1 MRKIYYAVPKYNLS
15 HYVNCQMELFTQK
28 PDNLLSRSPRV
39 VTMILS
45 HLKTLHVSNVVSK
58 KKVLASFF
66 DLNDS
71 ELFEHSWGPNLE
83 ARLSAAKESI
93 NLEDYLPSKESDVRI
108 LSQCLLDFLES
119 LSPPAVS
126 EHTLSQFEKQE
137 LAVDEKAP
145 LQRLVASD

>member
-1 MRKIYYAVPKYNLS
+1 MRKIYYAIPKYNLS
-15 HYVNCQMELFTQK
+15 HYVNCQMELFTQQ

-58 KKVLASFF
+58 KKILASFY

-71 ELFEHSWGPNLE
+71 ELFDQHWGPNLE
-83 ARLSAAKESI
+83 TRLSAAKEAI
-93 NLEDYLPSKESDVRI
+93 NKEEYLPSKESDVRI

-119 LSPPAVS
+119 LTTPAVS
-126 EHTLSQFEKQE
+126 ENTLGHFERQE
-137 LAVDEKAP
+137 ETVDAKP
-145 LQRLVASD
+145 TLQKFVGFL